1 MNLEEKRKRLYD
13 QVEASRKEIRA
24 DRMDM
29 SFGEIMSFSLL
40 MSQMINMVKRIPVAT
55 LHQCQILS
63 CFPSMGV
70 IWGFSKTMVPKKRE
84 CSVMNFR

>member
-40 MSQMINMVKRIPVAT
+40 MSQMINMVKRIPA
-55 LHQCQILS
+55 
-63 CFPSMGV
+63 
-70 IWGFSKTMVPKKRE
+70 
-84 CSVMNFR
+84 FRRWE